1 MSILTPGGSRVTLDG
16 PASLPIVIPHLL
28 GFHPV
33 SSLVVIGLDADRSR
47 VRVTCRVDIP
57 DPVPQRGAWT
67 ALIRALRQSSAAS
80 AIVAVYP
87 ASAESLNELP
97 HVEVVDS
104 LVTGLNDAGFRVRDA
119 LAISGHKYRSYWCPD
134 DGCCPEAGAEPSWEY
149 ALSLSASLVFTGSA
163 PHGSRE
169 AIANALKP
177 RTADDPIV
185 RDIADRR
192 GGMEMRLP
200 AGSLEKVT
208 ALVDALAEPEPL
220 SLSTL
225 VRLTVFAAHVCVDIH
240 VRDMFLF
247 ALTRSPDRATLARAR
262 EILSE
267 VVRCFEG
274 VERAGGAACL
284 AVCAWVCG
292 DGASARIAADIAL
305 DADPACRLAALVAIA
320 IDRGQPPSLWT
331 ELLDHLTLEQL
342 AAVGQPR
349 EEF

>member
-1 MSILTPGGSRVTLDG
+1 
-16 PASLPIVIPHLL
+16 
-28 GFHPV
+28 
-33 SSLVVIGLDADRSR
+33 
-47 VRVTCRVDIP
+47 
-57 DPVPQRGAWT
+57 
-67 ALIRALRQSSAAS
+67 
-80 AIVAVYP
+80 
-87 ASAESLNELP
+87 
-97 HVEVVDS
+97 
-104 LVTGLNDAGFRVRDA
+104 
-119 LAISGHKYRSYWCPD
+119 
-134 DGCCPEAGAEPSWEY
+134 
-149 ALSLSASLVFTGSA
+149 
-163 PHGSRE
+163 
-169 AIANALKP
+169 
-177 RTADDPIV
+177 
-185 RDIADRR
+185 
-192 GGMEMRLP
+192 
-200 AGSLEKVT
+200 
-208 ALVDALAEPEPL
+208 
-220 SLSTL
+220 
-225 VRLTVFAAHVCVDIH
+225 
-240 VRDMFLF
+240 MFLF